1 MEKNIHHHLIFIVMA
16 ELSSGK
22 PPFYNKKHNLSLAL
36 AICNGLRPEFGKG
49 TPEFY
54 KKLAYKCMDANS
66 NERPTAGEL
75 YNIFYFWYYSVDCEY
90 DDEDENDDDDKKFGY
105 EGKKIKA
112 AFKEADKEIPNI
124 S

>member
-75 YNIFYFWYYSVDCEY
+75 YNIFKFWHNSILN
-90 DDEDENDDDDKKFGY
+90 ENYQEKEEFGY
-105 EGKKIKA
+105 KRK
-112 AFKEADKEIPNI
+112 
-124 S
+124 